1 MTDTKPAPPDWER
14 IEVAYRAGVLSLRE
28 IAALNPGV
36 NHVAITRRAK
46 KQGWIRPASTPVGA
60 LSWRSAPG
68 EPAACHDAFMASA
81 TPAGTWSRAAR
92 AQALPAAAAIVAMV
106 DQLMMVRRR
115 NSELGRRACCLRL
128 VPVSATRLQLQERIR
143 SLVSCR
149 DPTSSLI
156 AL

>member
-68 EPAACHDAFMASA
+68 EPAACRDAFMASA
-81 TPAGTWSRAAR
+81 TPLRTPLL
-92 AQALPAAAAIVAMV
+92 ALPAHGLA
-106 DQLMMVRRR
+106 
-115 NSELGRRACCLRL
+115 RRARKHCQLR
-128 VPVSATRLQLQERIR
+128 PR
-143 SLVSCR
+143 SSPR
-149 DPTSSLI
+149 SINS
-156 AL
+156 